1 MEYPKLRFVDSFPVE
16 HEGSKYI
23 CLRDPQNTNGNI
35 LLVPPQALYIISH
48 FTGKNSV
55 LDIQTSI
62 MKQYGNL
69 IYKEQI
75 TELVKQLDDALLLDS
90 DKYRNHQKQLEEDF
104 KISSIRQPSHTGIS
118 YPSDSNELNSWLD
131 GYFEDTAD
139 QTEKAKDTVGIISPH
154 IDFRRGGKSYA
165 KAYKELI
172 DNNDCNTFII
182 FGTSHYASV
191 ENPFILTKKTFAS
204 PFGEVQVDLDLI
216 NSIENSCNWD
226 LYEGEIYHKSEHSIE
241 FQVVF
246 LQYLFKNKR
255 EFKIVPI
262 LCNSFNRF
270 IHKGISPSEDY
281 KTAIFLN
288 IIKEIVTKLGNKAV
302 VIAAA
307 DLAHMGNKFGDSEA
321 VNDTLLEW
329 IKTRDSISIK
339 HSENL
344 DREAFYRSVEQEKDK
359 RKICGLSPIYALLSV
374 INAKKGEM
382 LDYGQALE
390 PDTGSVVTYTSMGF
404 YC

>member
-1 MEYPKLRFVDSFPVE
+1 MEYPKLRNIDTFPIE
-16 HEGSKYI
+16 HQGNKYI
-23 CLRDPQNTNGNI
+23 CLRDPQNTNDNM
-35 LLVPPQALYIISH
+35 LLVPPQAFYIISH

-55 LDIQTSI
+55 VDIQTSI
-62 MKQYGNL
+62 LKQYGNL
-69 IYKEQI
+69 VYKEQI
-75 TELVKQLDDALLLDS
+75 SDLIKQLDDALLLDS
-90 DKYRNHQKQLEEDF
+90 DKYRNHQEQLEEDF
-104 KISSIRQPSHTGIS
+104 RNANVRESSHAGLS
-118 YPSDSNELNSWLD
+118 YPSELNELISCID
-131 GYFEDTAD
+131 SYFEDTSN
-139 QTEKAKDTVGIISPH
+139 QLEKAENIVGIISPH
-154 IDFRRGGKSYA
+154 IDFSRGGKSYA

-172 DNNDCNTFII
+172 DNKDCNTFII

-216 NSIENSCNWD
+216 KSVENSCDWD

-246 LQYLFKNKR
+246 LQYLFKNKK
-255 EFKIVPI
+255 EFKILPI
-262 LCNSFNRF
+262 LCNSFYKF
-270 IHKGISPSEDY
+270 IEQGTSPMEDKRIS
-281 KTAIFLN
+281 TFLN
-288 IIKEIVTKLGNKAV
+288 SIKEIVTQLGSKAV
-302 VIAAA
+302 VIAGA
-307 DLAHMGNKFGDSEA
+307 DLAHMGNKFGDAEA
-321 VNDTLLEW
+321 VNDSILQW
-329 IKTRDSISIK
+329 IKTRDHLSIK

-344 DREAFYRSVEQEKDK
+344 DQEAFYRSVEEEKDK

-390 PDTGSVVTYTSMGF
+390 QDTGSVVTYTSMGF

>member
-1 MEYPKLRFVDSFPVE
+1 MEYPKLRHIDSFPVE
-16 HEGSKYI
+16 HEGGKYI
-23 CLRDPQNTNGNI
+23 CLRDPQNTNGNM

-55 LDIQTSI
+55 VDIQTSI
-62 MKQYGNL
+62 IKQYGNL

-75 TELVKQLDDALLLDS
+75 SELIKQLDDALLLDS
-90 DKYRNHQKQLEEDF
+90 DKYRNHQKKLEEDF
-104 KISSIRQPSHTGIS
+104 KNSNIRESCHAGLS
-118 YPSDSNELNSWLD
+118 YPSELNELTSWLD
-131 GYFEDTAD
+131 SYFEDTAD
-139 QTEKAKDTVGIISPH
+139 QLEKAGNTVGIISPH
-154 IDFRRGGKSYA
+154 IDFNRGGKSYA

-172 DNNDCNTFII
+172 DNKDCNTFII

-191 ENPFILTKKTFAS
+191 DNPFILTQKTFAS

-216 NSIENSCNWD
+216 KSVENSCDWD

-246 LQYLFKNKR
+246 LQYLFKNKK
-255 EFKIVPI
+255 EFKILPI
-262 LCNSFNRF
+262 LCNSFYKF
-270 IHKGISPSEDY
+270 IEQGISPIEDY
-281 KTAIFLN
+281 KTATFLN
-288 IIKEIVTKLGNKAV
+288 SIKEIVTQLGSKAV
-302 VIAAA
+302 VIAGA
-307 DLAHMGNKFGDSEA
+307 DLAHMGNKFGDAEA
-321 VNDTLLEW
+321 VNDSILQW
-329 IKTRDSISIK
+329 IKTRDYLSIK

-344 DREAFYRSVEQEKDK
+344 DREAFYRSIEEEKDK

-390 PDTGSVVTYTSMGF
+390 QDTGSVVTYTSMGF